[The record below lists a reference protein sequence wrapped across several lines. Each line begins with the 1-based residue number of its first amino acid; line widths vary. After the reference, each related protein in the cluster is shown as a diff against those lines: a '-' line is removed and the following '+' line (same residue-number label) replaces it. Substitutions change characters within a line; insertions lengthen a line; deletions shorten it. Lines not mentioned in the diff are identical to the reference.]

1 MGGCMT
7 WRAEDPEGY
16 ESSKIAS
23 LAVPYLQG
31 KCLDLGCG
39 LDVVWPSVIGVDNGD
54 HFGERSAGIKC
65 DVTNL
70 SLFSSGSMD
79 AVFSSHVL
87 EHFEREDV
95 PTILGEWWR
104 VIRKGGFLVLYLPH
118 KDLYPNIGEPGSN
131 PTHKWDILPED
142 IIDIMK
148 GVGSWTMKE
157 NEVRSGTNE

>member
-1 MGGCMT
+1 MAVVGVALRGSARLDLAPAYEGRRAELCGPRLRRPACNKSSMGGCMT

-104 VIRKGGFLVLYLPH
+104 VIRKGGFL
-118 KDLYPNIGEPGSN
+118 
-131 PTHKWDILPED
+131 
-142 IIDIMK
+142 
-148 GVGSWTMKE
+148 
-157 NEVRSGTNE
+157 